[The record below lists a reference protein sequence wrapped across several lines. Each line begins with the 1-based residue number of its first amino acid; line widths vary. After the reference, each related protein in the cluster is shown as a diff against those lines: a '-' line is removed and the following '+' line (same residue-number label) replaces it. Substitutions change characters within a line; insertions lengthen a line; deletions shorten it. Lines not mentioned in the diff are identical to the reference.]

1 MPLKLRVCYSSSLVR
16 GNWSAWVC
24 YPFMFFSDAK
34 EEVSD
39 VLFRHEMQH
48 VYQVQR
54 MGWFKFY
61 LTYLWLL
68 RKHDHSTHPY
78 ENEAR
83 EHENEP
89 LTTVELFFKDH

>member
-1 MPLKLRVCYSSSLVR
+1 MKLRVCYSSR
-16 GNWSAWVC
+16 WIRKGYGAWVL
-24 YPFMFFSDAK
+24 YPFMLFSQDRYT
-34 EEVSD
+34 VTD
-39 VLFRHEMQH
+39 RLFRHEMQH
-48 VYQVQR
+48 VYQVKR

-61 LTYLWLL
+61 ITYLWLL

-89 LTTVELFFKDH
+89 LTTVERYFKDN